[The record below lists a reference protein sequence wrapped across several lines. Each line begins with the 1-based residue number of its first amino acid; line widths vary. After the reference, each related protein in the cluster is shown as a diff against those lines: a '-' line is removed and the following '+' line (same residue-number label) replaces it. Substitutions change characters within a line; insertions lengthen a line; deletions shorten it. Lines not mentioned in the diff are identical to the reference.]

1 MPGTNCPVSATIT
14 SGRLMLNSACQLNA
28 GRVQT
33 GVAKPTTSAEL
44 FNSPLKT
51 AMLTPHTST
60 ANTA

>member
-14 SGRLMLNSACQLNA
+14 SGRLMLNTAFQLNA
-28 GRVQT
+28 GVVHT
-33 GVAKPTTSAEL
+33 GVARPTTSAEL
-44 FNSPLKT
+44 FISPLNT